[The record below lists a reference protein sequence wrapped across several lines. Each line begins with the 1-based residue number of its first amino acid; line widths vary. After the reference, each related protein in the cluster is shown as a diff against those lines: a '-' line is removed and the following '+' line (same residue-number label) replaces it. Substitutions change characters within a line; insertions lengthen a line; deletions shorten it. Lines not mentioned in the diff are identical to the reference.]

1 MPLLLNL
8 KTQVIQV
15 TKARDPLLTHIKN
28 MPGHDLRVIFSIL
41 EEIENNIIYEYAE
54 EESIF
59 ETFLG
64 HFWKATEGEDMLDA
78 GRGMKTA

>member
-1 MPLLLNL
+1 
-8 KTQVIQV
+8 
-15 TKARDPLLTHIKN
+15 